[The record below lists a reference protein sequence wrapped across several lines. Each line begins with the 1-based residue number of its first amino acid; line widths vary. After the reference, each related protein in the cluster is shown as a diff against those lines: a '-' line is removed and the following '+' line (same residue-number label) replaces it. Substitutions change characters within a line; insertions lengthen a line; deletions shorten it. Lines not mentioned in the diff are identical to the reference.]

1 MLRAIVVLYI
11 SLFLSSS
18 QLFAQTPNYMF
29 DEKSGHEII
38 YGKCSVDHLKIGLFG
53 NYFSLE
59 YPNYIPNP
67 DIIERINS
75 IISESKNIRIE
86 VVLATWCGD
95 SKDQVPRFFKIMDE
109 ISNSKIDV
117 SEIICLDRNKTAPD
131 FDNEKYK
138 IEKVPTFII
147 YHGEKEIGRI
157 VETPKISLEEDLL
170 QIILNQ

>member
-1 MLRAIVVLYI
+1 M
-11 SLFLSSS
+11 
-18 QLFAQTPNYMF
+18 
-29 DEKSGHEII
+29 
-38 YGKCSVDHLKIGLFG
+38 
-53 NYFSLE
+53 
-59 YPNYIPNP
+59 
-67 DIIERINS
+67 
-75 IISESKNIRIE
+75 
-86 VVLATWCGD
+86 VLATWCGD

-147 YHGEKEIGRI
+147 YPGEKEIGRI